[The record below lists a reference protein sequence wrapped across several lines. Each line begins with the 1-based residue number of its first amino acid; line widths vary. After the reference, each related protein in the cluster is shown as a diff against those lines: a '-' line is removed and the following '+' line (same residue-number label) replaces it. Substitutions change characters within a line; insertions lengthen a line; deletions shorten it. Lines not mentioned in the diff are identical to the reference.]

1 MHATSDHAGR
11 PLLPNSNPF
20 RSASLRNKKSLK
32 LSIFRIPNS
41 FSFVTSVLIRNA
53 CLLVYPQLHR
63 AWSSHKHCFDVS
75 EHVIPLGGIGAQTQF
90 SHILGFHFRA
100 VFRSLSP
107 VQTRVL
113 NVECPDRRGL
123 VHAVT
128 GVLLGE
134 SLNVVGNQEFVDPT
148 SNRFFMRTE
157 IEGHFDEPRV
167 ISKLH
172 AALGHDAIVRFPPLA
187 PKRIVM
193 LASKEHHCVADVLVR
208 HMFRELNC
216 TLLAVIA
223 NHETLRPLVESFRI
237 PFHCTPSVEGA
248 REAHEDA
255 LLKTLAGYEFDYLVL
270 AKYMRI
276 LSPSFVDRFAHRIIN
291 IHHSF
296 LPAFVG
302 ARPYQQAYERGV
314 KVIGATAHFVTSD
327 LDQGPII
334 VQQVIPVD
342 HTHSPQDLAAS
353 GHNVEQMVL
362 ARALKLVFEDRV
374 FLCGNRT
381 ILFD

>member
-1 MHATSDHAGR
+1 MR
-11 PLLPNSNPF
+11 
-20 RSASLRNKKSLK
+20 
-32 LSIFRIPNS
+32 
-41 FSFVTSVLIRNA
+41 
-53 CLLVYPQLHR
+53 
-63 AWSSHKHCFDVS
+63 
-75 EHVIPLGGIGAQTQF
+75 
-90 SHILGFHFRA
+90 
-100 VFRSLSP
+100 P
-107 VQTRVL
+107 VQTRIL

-123 VHAVT
+123 VHEIT

-134 SLNVVGNQEFVDPT
+134 SLNVVGNQEFVDPST
-148 SNRFFMRTE
+148 HRFFMRTE
-157 IEGHFDEPRV
+157 IEGEFNESRLL
-167 ISKLH
+167 SKLQS
-172 AALGHDAIVRFPPLA
+172 ALGADAIIRFPPLA
-187 PKRIVM
+187 PKRIVV
-193 LASKEHHCVADVLVR
+193 LASKEHHCVADLLVR
-208 HMFRELNC
+208 HMFGELNC
-216 TLLAVIA
+216 TLLAVVA
-223 NHETLRPLVESFRI
+223 NHETLRALVESFRI
-237 PFHCTPSVEGA
+237 PFHYVPANEGA

-255 LLKTLAGYEFDYLVL
+255 LLKTLAGYDFEYLVL

-276 LSPSFVDRFAHRIIN
+276 LSPEFVGRFANRIIN

-314 KVIGATAHFVTSD
+314 KVIGATAHFVTVD

-342 HTHSPQDLAAS
+342 HTDSPQDLAAS
-353 GHNVEQMVL
+353 GHDVEQMVL